1 MAGKIVVTTCA
12 ANHLAQAKSL
22 GESLLRHNPDY
33 QFIIGLADKVDG
45 RIPES
50 YWAPFRLI
58 EAEALNIPEFSEMQH
73 RYNLLELNCALKS
86 FFLDYVMETFDPEML
101 FFMDSDMLVFNSF
114 AYLEDRLKQHSILLT
129 PHITSPFPQDGNR
142 PQEKDILKTGI
153 YNAGFLGLKND
164 SNSHQFLK
172 WWKSRMVDQCYERPK
187 EGLNVDQNWLNL
199 VPLYFKSVDILNHPG
214 CNVAYWNLHER
225 SLIKS
230 DERFTVNSQLLL
242 FFHYSGYSLQQ
253 PQALSRHQ
261 DRVEVSEA
269 LKELLSIY
277 QKELVKNNHEEL
289 LKLKP
294 YYGRQKKKGWKKLFG

>member
-33 QFIIGLADKVDG
+33 QYIIGLADKVDG

-58 EAEALNIPEFSEMQH
+58 EAEALNIPEFSDMQR

-86 FFLDYVMETFDPEML
+86 FFLHHVMKTFEPEML
-101 FFMDSDMLVFNSF
+101 FFMDSDMLVFHDF
-114 AYLEDRLKQHSILLT
+114 QYLEQEIEKNSILLT
-129 PHITSPFPQDGNR
+129 PHITAPYPDDGRR

-164 SNSHQFLK
+164 TNSLQFLK
-172 WWKSRMVDQCYERPK
+172 WWRSRMVDQCYERPK

-199 VPLYFKSVDILNHPG
+199 VPLYFDGAHILKHAG

-225 SLIKS
+225 HLHKENGSFS
-230 DERFTVNSQLLL
+230 VDHFPLL
-242 FFHYSGYSLQQ
+242 FFHYSGYSIHQ
-253 PQALSRHQ
+253 PQVLSRHQ
-261 DRVEVSEA
+261 NRVFEYVA
-269 LKELLSIY
+269 LPELLSIY
-277 QKELVKNNHEEL
+277 RHELEKNNHEEL

-294 YYGRQKKKGWKKLFG
+294 YYGRQKKKGWKKFFG